1 MSGVIVDR
9 RDQVLITVFL
19 PDSLR
24 ASTFLS
30 RWSSTNGPFFRLRG
44 IPSLPSCSALLT
56 GAAAANDQLV
66 ARLALAAGAALRL
79 TGRVDRVATTGGLAL
94 TTTVR
99 VVDRVHGHTTD

>member
-1 MSGVIVDR
+1 MIVER

-19 PDSLR
+19 PDSFS

-44 IPSLPSCSALLT
+44 MCFLPPCSALLAGT
-56 GAAAANDQLV
+56 PAADDQLV
-66 ARLALAAGAALRL
+66 TGLAAAGAAFRL
-79 TGRVDRVATTGGLAL
+79 AVRVHRVAPTGGPAL

-99 VVDRVHGHTTD
+99 VIDRVH